1 MKITRLIAT
10 ALAVSLGG
18 CSYVHSY
25 FGESEMADAKVFCE
39 KQRADVAVRPIVG
52 KLPLVSP
59 DEITPDMMAI
69 EAMPSDDELVAI
81 KALARNQHA
90 CHQRLR
96 AVTQEYQ
103 PTYVAAHDE
112 LNMKLDV
119 VTAELLQK
127 KMSYGNANRLY
138 RQAALEASNRM
149 TEQAKEELAAAEER
163 EAATWRSLGQTLVGA
178 AKPPAP
184 KADRSCSWVDSSVDC
199 RGR

>member
-1 MKITRLIAT
+1 MNFKFLIAA

-18 CSYVHSY
+18 CTYARSY
-25 FGESEMADAKVFCE
+25 FADNARDDANEFCK
-39 KQRADVAVRPIVG
+39 KQRTDPAVRPIVG
-52 KLPLVSP
+52 KLPLMTP

-69 EAMPSDDELVAI
+69 EATPSDSDLDAI

-90 CHQRLR
+90 CRQRLR
-96 AVTQEYQ
+96 AVIQEYE
-103 PTYVAAHDE
+103 PTRVATHDE

-138 RQAALEASNRM
+138 RQAALEASNKL
-149 TEQAKEELAAAEER
+149 TEQARQELADAEDR

-178 AKPPAP
+178 AKPAAP
-184 KADRSCSWVDSSVDC
+184 KSDRSCSWVDSSVDC
-199 RGR
+199 KGH

>member
-1 MKITRLIAT
+1 MNTKIVISIT
-10 ALAVSLGG
+10 LAVSLGG
-18 CSYVHSY
+18 CTYVHSY
-25 FGESEMADAKVFCE
+25 LADSKIAEAKSFCE
-39 KQRADVAVRPIVG
+39 EQRADPAVRSIVG

-59 DEITPDMMAI
+59 DEITPDMMALQTVP
-69 EAMPSDDELVAI
+69 ADSELDAI
-81 KALARNQHA
+81 KALAHDQHA
-90 CHQRLR
+90 CRQRLR

-103 PTYVAAHDE
+103 PTRAATHDE

-138 RQAALEASNRM
+138 RQAALEASNKL
-149 TEQAKEELAAAEER
+149 TEQAKEELADAEER

-199 RGR
+199 KAH

>member
-1 MKITRLIAT
+1 MKTKLLIAT

-18 CSYVHSY
+18 CSYVNSY
-25 FGESEMADAKVFCE
+25 FADNERGEANAFCD
-39 KQRADVAVRPIVG
+39 KLRADPAVRPVVG

-59 DEITPDMMAI
+59 DEITPDMMALD
-69 EAMPSDDELVAI
+69 AVPTDPELDAI

-96 AVTQEYQ
+96 TVTQEYE
-103 PTYVAAHDE
+103 PTRVATHDE
-112 LNMKLDV
+112 LNMKLDI

-138 RQAALEASNRM
+138 RQAALEASNKL
-149 TEQAKEELAAAEER
+149 TEQAKAELADAEER
-163 EAATWRSLGQTLVGA
+163 EASTWRSLGQTLVGA
-178 AKPPAP
+178 ARPPSP

-199 RGR
+199 KSH